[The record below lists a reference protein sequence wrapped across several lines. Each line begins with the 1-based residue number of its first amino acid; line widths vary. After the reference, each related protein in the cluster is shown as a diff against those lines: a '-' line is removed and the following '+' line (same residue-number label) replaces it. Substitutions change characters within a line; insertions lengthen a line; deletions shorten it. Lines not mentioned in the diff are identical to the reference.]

1 MFKSAGWEVLR
12 LEMKLARGEEL
23 LVDARPHPLA
33 FVGLYLIYGYV
44 LAIGLLLWS
53 KALSIQLPD
62 FLPIEGGLLLLWLLL
77 VVPLVIASVIKIS
90 WRWAFVSILLAA
102 ISTYMYYNS
111 YPLWVP
117 EVAFGLVGILS
128 VDFYRRGHRYY
139 VTSKRIVMEKRF
151 LSVRKRELPINKI
164 NDVVVEIPLLG
175 RIFDFGTV
183 IPLTASGLGVGE
195 DLALAGTSVKVNRF
209 EVGVAGGRGVN
220 VPRARTF
227 LALYGIPD
235 PDKVSSVISSLIVG

>member
-1 MFKSAGWEVLR
+1 MQRF
-12 LEMKLARGEEL
+12 EMKLARGEEL

-33 FVGLYLIYGYV
+33 FAGLYLIYGYILLV
-44 LAIGLLLWS
+44 GILLWTGAF
-53 KALSIQLPD
+53 KVQLP
-62 FLPIEGGLLLLWLLL
+62 PIIPVEGELLVLWLSL
-77 VVPLVIASVIKIS
+77 VVPLVIASLIKIS
-90 WRWAFVSILLAA
+90 WRWALISIVLAA
-102 ISTYMYYNS
+102 ASTYVGYS
-111 YPLWVP
+111 GYPSWIP

-139 VTSKRIVMEKRF
+139 VTNRRIVMEKRF
-151 LSVRKRELPINKI
+151 LSVRKRELPISKI

-175 RIFDFGTV
+175 RIFNFGTV